1 MNEIDK
7 YFTML
12 HTNDFDQFKLAS
24 TVVLSYFNFKNS
36 VHEMEIKRINAK
48 LKELEEK
55 LMEELNS
62 LYADDYRQ
70 LNIIIFEI
78 SQMLEGLNYEN

>member
-1 MNEIDK
+1 MRE
-7 YFTML
+7 
-12 HTNDFDQFKLAS
+12 
-24 TVVLSYFNFKNS
+24 LS
-36 VHEMEIKRINAK
+36 
-48 LKELEEK
+48 
-55 LMEELNS
+55 S